1 MGECFTTFWQPKVYR
16 HYSSSSWSSSTSS
29 YIHQVFDVLAA
40 NARAAGRHFVHV
52 LDLDTGL
59 RLILLF
65 INNDGWRLTE
75 AFGVWGWTMITMGL
89 DTFFGWDSTEEFD
102 V

>member
-16 HYSSSSWSSSTSS
+16 LYSSSSRSSSTSS

-40 NARAAGRHFVHV
+40 NARAAGRHVVRV

-65 INNDGWRLTE
+65 INNDGWRSTE
-75 AFGVWGWTMITMGL
+75 GFGV
-89 DTFFGWDSTEEFD
+89 
-102 V
+102 